1 MDFLCGIALTLLIET
16 AVLILATEWLRKR
29 NDKMNVRDD

>member
-16 AVLILATEWLRKR
+16 AVLILATEWMGNKINE
-29 NDKMNVRDD
+29 NDS

>member
-16 AVLILATEWLRKR
+16 AVLILATEWMVGKINE
-29 NDKMNVRDD
+29 NDS

>member
-16 AVLILATEWLRKR
+16 AVLILATELLWGKINE
-29 NDKMNVRDD
+29 NDS